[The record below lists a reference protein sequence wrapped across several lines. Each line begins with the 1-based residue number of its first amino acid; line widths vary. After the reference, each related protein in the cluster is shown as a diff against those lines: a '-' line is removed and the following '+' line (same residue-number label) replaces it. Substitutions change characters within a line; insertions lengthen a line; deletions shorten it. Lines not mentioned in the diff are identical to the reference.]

1 MRHRGGVESP
11 ASAEASIPVGVAV
24 AWRSKAVTTDPPRH
38 AEHLEWQAVFTL
50 TAPAPIRVV
59 ALLERGGETHWGLRP
74 EEPARELELSAR
86 FFPWRWRT
94 SDAVQ
99 VGFEG
104 RRTRVTDRA
113 LKQDARAVAEIVAPA
128 SARTRQRTE
137 LMRLP
142 AHAIVLAFLAF
153 AQEDTET
160 TRLGRWRLSAAV
172 ASELPELLAP
182 LASGYQSG
190 TLVA

>member
-1 MRHRGGVESP
+1 MGGVESP
-11 ASAEASIPVGVAV
+11 ASAAAGIPVGVAV
-24 AWRSKAVTTDPPRH
+24 AWHSKAVTTDPPRL

-50 TAPAPIRVV
+50 SSPAPIRAV
-59 ALLERGGETHWGLRP
+59 ALMERGGELQWGLRP
-74 EEPARELELSAR
+74 EEPALELELCAR

-99 VGFEG
+99 IGFEG

-113 LKQDARAVAEIVAPA
+113 LKQDARDVAEIVAPA
-128 SARTRQRTE
+128 STQTRELARV
-137 LMRLP
+137 MRLP
-142 AHAIVLAFLAF
+142 AHEIALAFLAF
-153 AQEDTET
+153 ADEDTET
-160 TRLGRWRLSAAV
+160 TRLGRWRVRPAV
-172 ASELPELLAP
+172 ADELPERLAP

>member
-1 MRHRGGVESP
+1 VESP
-11 ASAEASIPVGVAV
+11 AGAAASIPVGVAV
-24 AWRSKAVTTDPPRH
+24 AWHSKAVTTDPPRL

-50 TAPAPIRVV
+50 TAPAPIRAV

-74 EEPARELELSAR
+74 EAPARELELCAR

-99 VGFEG
+99 IGFEG

-113 LKQDARAVAEIVAPA
+113 LKQNAREVAEIVAPA
-128 SARTRQRTE
+128 TAQTRE
-137 LMRLP
+137 LAHVMRLP
-142 AHAIVLAFLAF
+142 AHAIALAFLAF
-153 AQEDTET
+153 AEEDTET
-160 TRLGRWRLSAAV
+160 TRLGRWRLSRAV
-172 ASELPELLAP
+172 AAELPARLAP